1 MINKVHTIYSQK
13 KGIVEIVVSFF
24 YFSGPTSR
32 FMKKQQQNN
41 KKDLIVSSALKIMSE
56 KGYYG
61 STMDDIVAESR
72 MSKGAIYH
80 YYKSKKEVYLGVIES
95 LENKYTAVFA
105 EINKEDNSAKTLKKL
120 FTTVSSQLKKDPT
133 FFRSFSTFWSISRH
147 DKDFRNAIQNMYNRF
162 QKFIE
167 LIIIEGI
174 DNKEFKK
181 VDPKIS
187 ALSLILNLEG
197 VFWFTLFESKDID
210 AETYIDQISD
220 HILNAYMLKEG
231 K

>member
-1 MINKVHTIYSQK
+1 VINKVHTIYSQK

-32 FMKKQQQNN
+32 FMKKQKQNN

-220 HILNAYMLKEG
+220 YILNAYMLKEG

>member
-1 MINKVHTIYSQK
+1 VINKVHTIYSQK

-61 STMDDIVAESR
+61 STMDDIVAESK

-197 VFWFTLFESKDID
+197 IFWFTLFESKDID

-220 HILNAYMLKEG
+220 YILNAYMLKEG